1 MARQRQF
8 QIRRR
13 RASNKDWTGIV
24 GAAYVTLAASTKVL
38 AASFSLN
45 NPGIDETILRTVGL
59 LSIESDQ
66 NAAIEEQIGALG
78 VCEITDRA
86 ATVGITAIPDPV
98 TEVDADFWLL
108 YVPFSM
114 SGARGAVP
122 NDSVQFHYDSK
133 AKRILEEGS
142 QLAVV
147 VANAHATHGLRFHL
161 SMRILSMVRGT
172 G

>member
-13 RASNKDWTGIV
+13 RSSNKAWAGVV
-24 GAAYVTLAASTKVL
+24 GAAYVILPAATKVL
-38 AASFSLN
+38 AASFTLS
-45 NPGIDETILRTVGL
+45 NPGIDETVLRTVGL
-59 LSIESDQ
+59 ISVQSDQ
-66 NAAIEEQIGALG
+66 SSSAEEQIGALG

-86 ATVGITAIPDPV
+86 LAVGITAIPDPV
-98 TEVDADFWLL
+98 TEVSDDFWLL

-114 SGARGAVP
+114 SGAQGTVP
-122 NDSVQFHYDSK
+122 NNSKEFMFDSR
-133 AKRILEEGS
+133 AKRLVEEGT

-147 VANAHATHGLRFHL
+147 VANAHATHGLEFQL
-161 SMRILSMVRGT
+161 SMRLLSMVRGT